1 MGTEQK
7 VAVITGA
14 SQGIGAA
21 LVKAYRDRNYRVVA
35 TARSIKP
42 SNDDDVLSVA
52 GNIADPKTAERVI
65 AEAMA
70 RFGRIDTLVN
80 NAGIFNA
87 KPFTQ
92 YTEADFAD
100 ALAVNLA
107 GFFRIT
113 QLAIAEMEKQGS
125 GHVVQVTT
133 SLVDHA
139 IDGVPSVLA
148 SLTKGGLNAATKSL
162 AIEYAKRGIRVN
174 AVSPGVIKTPMHPA
188 ETHAALGALHPVG
201 HMGEIKDIVDAI
213 LYLEGAGFVTEKFC
227 TSTAA
232 RAPAIE
238 PSVPE
243 RGHAALAP
251 TPDQGEPSC
260 LSSRSGDPRGHQ
272 AGRNQR
278 HIRGESRADQ
288 GHERTAARR
297 PGQAARFDLRPHR
310 GSRHRIGAG
319 AACPR
324 SNIGRSARG
333 RQAKAKARRLPVARS
348 AKLTQTL
355 DIAGE

>member
-7 VAVITGA
+7 VVVITGA

-42 SNDDDVLSVA
+42 SNDDGVLSIP
-52 GNIADPKTAERVI
+52 GDIADPGTAERVI

-80 NAGIFNA
+80 NAGIFIA

-92 YTEADFAD
+92 YSEVDFAG
-100 ALAVNLA
+100 ALGVNLG

-148 SLTKGGLNAATKSL
+148 SLTKGGLSAATKSL

-174 AVSPGVIKTPMHPA
+174 AVSPGVIKTPMHAP

-201 HMGEIKDIVDAI
+201 HMGEIKDIVDAV
-213 LYLEGAGFVTEKFC
+213 LYLEGAGFVTGEILHVDGGQ
-227 TSTAA
+227 SA
-232 RAPAIE
+232 
-238 PSVPE
+238 
-243 RGHAALAP
+243 GH
-251 TPDQGEPSC
+251 
-260 LSSRSGDPRGHQ
+260 
-272 AGRNQR
+272 
-278 HIRGESRADQ
+278 
-288 GHERTAARR
+288 
-297 PGQAARFDLRPHR
+297 
-310 GSRHRIGAG
+310 
-319 AACPR
+319 
-324 SNIGRSARG
+324 
-333 RQAKAKARRLPVARS
+333 
-348 AKLTQTL
+348 
-355 DIAGE
+355 